1 VLGEHKPLL
10 SQPLLG
16 LWDSTLEMKPGQ
28 IQDKERDGNIQFIFS
43 TEIITHRHWK
53 VQMDWSKDS
62 CL

>member
-1 VLGEHKPLL
+1 
-10 SQPLLG
+10 
-16 LWDSTLEMKPGQ
+16 MKRGQ
-28 IQDKERDGNIQFIFS
+28 IQDKERDGNIQLIFS